1 MSASVQYIRKL
12 SAVVAKSSGQGIDF
26 AQFRC
31 VFTVRRGDFQTPNSC
46 DLRIFNLSTQTQ
58 NLIAGSEFTTL
69 SISAG
74 YPGNF
79 GLIFQG
85 SIKQFRKGRVDGKDR
100 FVDITAADGDE
111 AFNFSTIFYSAPA
124 GTPPSG
130 IQAALLTAFQ
140 SKKFNQQIVQG
151 YQPNFTQNGCVRGQ
165 VLCGS
170 VRKEARTFAK
180 TQQCKWSIQDGKYV
194 NIPLTSFIPAA
205 QIPVISPTTGLL
217 DVPEQTPQG
226 LRLKVLL
233 NPNMKIGQ
241 MIQLQNTQVNQLR
254 FGLGIDGATQRNN
267 SQANTNLNSANPS
280 SLYYVMAANHRGDT
294 RGHGDDWVTEMTCLA
309 VDASILTSE
318 AANALTAVGA
328 QSIPRFP
335 GS

>member
-12 SAVVAKSSGQGIDF
+12 SAVVATSSGQGIDF
-26 AQFRC
+26 AQFKC

-46 DLRIFNLSTQTQ
+46 DLRVYNLSTHTQ
-58 NLIAGSEFTTL
+58 NLIAGNEFTTL

-74 YPGNF
+74 YPGNL

-111 AFNFSTIFYSAPA
+111 AYNFATIFYTAPA
-124 GTPPSG
+124 GTTPTG
-130 IQAALLTAFQ
+130 IQAALLRAFQ
-140 SKKFNQQIVQG
+140 SKPFNQKIVQG
-151 YQPNFTQNGCVRGQ
+151 YQPNFPNNGCVRGQ
-165 VLCGS
+165 VFCGS

-194 NIPLTSFIPAA
+194 NIPLTSFVPSA
-205 QIPVISPTTGLL
+205 QIPVVSPTTGLL

-233 NPNMKIGQ
+233 NPNMRIGQ
-241 MIQLQNTQVNQLR
+241 LIQLQNTQVNQLR
-254 FGLGIDGATQRNN
+254 FGLSATDLRGNQI
-267 SQANTNLNSANPS
+267 ANTNLNSANPS

-318 AANALTAVGA
+318 AANALTALGA
-328 QSIPRFP
+328 QFVPRFP

>member
-1 MSASVQYIRKL
+1 MSASVQYLRKL
-12 SAVVAKSSGQGIDF
+12 SAVVATSSGRGIDF

-31 VFTVRRGDFQTPNSC
+31 VFQVRRGDFQTPNSC
-46 DLRIFNLSTQTQ
+46 DLRIFNLSKQTQ
-58 NLIAGSEFTTL
+58 NLIAGNEFTTL

-85 SIKQFRKGRVDGKDR
+85 SIKQTRKGRENGKDR

-111 AFNFSTIFYSAPA
+111 AYNFANIFYTAPA
-124 GTPPSG
+124 GTMPSG
-130 IQAALLTAFQ
+130 IQAALLAAFQ
-140 SKKFNQQIVQG
+140 SKPFNQQIVQG
-151 YQPNFTQNGCVRGQ
+151 YQPNFPNNGCVRGQ
-165 VLCGS
+165 VFCGP

-194 NIPLTSFIPAA
+194 NIPLTSFVPAA
-205 QIPVISPTTGLL
+205 QIPVVSPTTGLL

-241 MIQLQNTQVNQLR
+241 LLQLQNTQVNQLR
-254 FGLGIDGATQRNN
+254 FGLSTTDLANN
-267 SQANTNLNSANPS
+267 QIANTNLNSANPN

-309 VDASILTSE
+309 VDASILSSE
-318 AANALTAVGA
+318 AANALTAVSA